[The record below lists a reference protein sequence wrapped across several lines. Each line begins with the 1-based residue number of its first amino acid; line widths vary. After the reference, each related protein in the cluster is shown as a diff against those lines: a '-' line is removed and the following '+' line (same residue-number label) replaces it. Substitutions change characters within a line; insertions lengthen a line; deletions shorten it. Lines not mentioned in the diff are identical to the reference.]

1 MCEKDV
7 NASKFYIS
15 WLYFGMLV
23 VFQLGVLLGNFE
35 YSNVYFSLAVQHLLN
50 IQYLDGGFHSVGS
63 QFVACTC
70 FGLSSLPIL
79 KVLYLLDEDP
89 VTLLASTNQPR
100 IKCEKIYLNNSFE
113 SILDED
119 VQYSMLVENITAEET
134 RDMFN
139 AFAML
144 LYVFM
149 YFCIFN
155 LEYPRKLEA
164 TFLLIQNLSS
174 NFR

>member
-1 MCEKDV
+1 
-7 NASKFYIS
+7 
-15 WLYFGMLV
+15 
-23 VFQLGVLLGNFE
+23 
-35 YSNVYFSLAVQHLLN
+35 
-50 IQYLDGGFHSVGS
+50 
-63 QFVACTC
+63 
-70 FGLSSLPIL
+70 
-79 KVLYLLDEDP
+79 
-89 VTLLASTNQPR
+89 
-100 IKCEKIYLNNSFE
+100 
-113 SILDED
+113 
-119 VQYSMLVENITAEET
+119 MLVENITAEGT